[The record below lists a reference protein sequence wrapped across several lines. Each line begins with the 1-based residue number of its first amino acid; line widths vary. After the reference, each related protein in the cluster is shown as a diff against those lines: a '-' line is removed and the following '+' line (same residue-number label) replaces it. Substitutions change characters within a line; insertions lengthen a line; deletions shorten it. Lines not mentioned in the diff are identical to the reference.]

1 MVMTAHFN
9 ALGDAVRADVLEGR
23 IETAHRPGVYRN
35 HGKRMLDI
43 VLVLLAAPIVV
54 PLILL
59 LAIPML
65 LAGGKPFYHQRRVGM
80 GGRTFVMWKLRS
92 MVVDADERLA
102 RYLRDNPAARE
113 EWARHQKL
121 RDDPRITPF
130 GRFLRKLSL
139 DELPQLWNVLAGDM
153 SLIGPRPMMPHQRA
167 LYHGLAYYALRPGL
181 SGFWQVSERN
191 ESEFASRVAFDDKY
205 DREVSLAT
213 DVVLI
218 LRTLRTMVRGT
229 GL

>member
-1 MVMTAHFN
+1 MFMTAHFN

-23 IETAHRPGVYRN
+23 IETAYRPGLYRN
-35 HGKRMLDI
+35 HGKRALDLLL
-43 VLVLLAAPIVV
+43 VLVAAPIVV
-54 PLILL
+54 PLVLL

-65 LAGGKPFYHQRRVGM
+65 LAGGKPFYSQRRVGM

-121 RDDPRITPF
+121 RDDPRITPY

-139 DELPQLWNVLAGDM
+139 DELPQLWNVLQGDM

-167 LYHGLAYYALRPGL
+167 LYHGLSYFALRPGL

-191 ESEFASRVAFDDKY
+191 EAEFASRVIFDDKY
-205 DREVSLAT
+205 DREVSFAT
-213 DVVLI
+213 DVILI

>member
-1 MVMTAHFN
+1 MTAHFN
-9 ALGDAVRADVLEGR
+9 SLSDAVRADVLEGR
-23 IETAHRPGVYRN
+23 IETAHRPGLYRN
-35 HGKRMLDI
+35 GGKRVLDI
-43 VLVLLAAPIVV
+43 LLVIAASPVILMLTAILA
-54 PLILL
+54 L
-59 LAIPML
+59 PML
-65 LAGGKPFYHQRRVGM
+65 LRGESPFYSQRRVGL

-92 MVVDADERLA
+92 MVVDADDRLS
-102 RYLRDNPAARE
+102 RYLRDNPEARE

-121 RDDPRITPF
+121 RDDPRITSY

-139 DELPQLWNVLAGDM
+139 DELPQLWNVVLGDM

-167 LYHGLAYYALRPGL
+167 LYHGVSYYALRPGV

-191 ESEFASRVAFDDKY
+191 DAEFVSRVKFDDKY

-213 DVVLI
+213 DLVLI
-218 LRTLRTMVRGT
+218 LRTLRTMARGT

>member
-1 MVMTAHFN
+1 MCMTAHFN
-9 ALGDAVRADVLEGR
+9 SLSDAVRADVLEGR
-23 IETAHRPGVYRN
+23 IETAHRPGLYRN
-35 HGKRMLDI
+35 GGKRVLDI
-43 VLVLLAAPIVV
+43 LLVIAASPVILMLTAILA
-54 PLILL
+54 L
-59 LAIPML
+59 PML
-65 LAGGKPFYHQRRVGM
+65 LRGESPFYSQRRVGL

-92 MVVDADERLA
+92 MVVDADDRLS
-102 RYLRDNPAARE
+102 RYLRDNPEARE

-121 RDDPRITPF
+121 RDDPRITSY

-139 DELPQLWNVLAGDM
+139 DELPQLWNVVLGDM

-167 LYHGLAYYALRPGL
+167 LYHGVSYYALRPGV

-191 ESEFASRVAFDDKY
+191 DAEFVSRVKFDDKY

-213 DVVLI
+213 DLVLI
-218 LRTLRTMVRGT
+218 LRTLRTMARGT